1 MSALSPSQLARSCH
15 RARTSLNCLSHTG
28 NEEDHIIISVVRT
41 QKVGFLKNRRRS
53 NVMLSRCK
61 QSMYICTNRSF
72 VTGKAAS
79 TLLGELVRQWGGDAW
94 TGWRD
99 VRVGTESGATKEKA
113 KAIQSQKANGGEL
126 LCIRL

>member
-1 MSALSPSQLARSCH
+1 MSAVPFTTHNCL
-15 RARTSLNCLSHTG
+15 RARTSTNLSPTG

-99 VRVGTESGATKEKA
+99 VSVGTESGATKAKA
-113 KAIQSQKANGGEL
+113 KAIQSQTRKANGGEL